1 MENTVIWSLL
11 FVVTIHGVWS
21 EIKLDQSSSEV
32 KRPGETV
39 KMSCITSGYDM
50 TDYNIHWIRQR
61 PGNALEWIGCMITGT
76 NSTSYGNSF
85 QSRFIMTEDAP
96 SSTQYLEVKSL
107 TAEDSAVYFCGRAD
121 YGSAF
126 DYWGRGTAVT
136 VSSQTT
142 AAPALFPLVQC
153 KSGTAGT
160 VTVGCIAQDFFP
172 ESLTF
177 QWTDASGTTQTFK
190 QYPTVMKDNKYTGVS
205 VLDVSKSAWDS
216 RRSFSCSV
224 THPGG
229 SKSVTLQKPP
239 PPPKVTLV
247 AVPAG
252 DTQTLVCTI
261 EDLPSNQSSVK
272 WKKDDN
278 SVTGFTDCPPQ
289 LNGGVYTA
297 VSILKV
303 KNSEWDSKA
312 VYTCEVTNQGKTYP
326 QKVSKVPM
334 TVTLTQSS
342 PKEIFSN
349 NQAKFEC
356 VITGPDQTGPDFQ
369 IIWQVDG
376 QNVTDNIETKPGS
389 KNISTMTRA
398 HTDWQSINKVRCS
411 AIRDNMTPVIQ
422 ELTIQKGDGSD
433 PKVTVH
439 ILPSED
445 IDKPAQ
451 GSEVTLVCLVSSR
464 AQQDYYIAWR
474 EDTGQNTG
482 TYSDGINFPPQ
493 KIQNGYLVTSIY
505 ITTKDKWSTTKFSCN
520 VWPAGRNK
528 SMKSRD
534 VSYAMSNSVEC
545 KK

>member
-1 MENTVIWSLL
+1 MQ
-11 FVVTIHGVWS
+11 HC
-21 EIKLDQSSSEV
+21 D
-32 KRPGETV
+32 
-39 KMSCITSGYDM
+39 
-50 TDYNIHWIRQR
+50 
-61 PGNALEWIGCMITGT
+61 
-76 NSTSYGNSF
+76 
-85 QSRFIMTEDAP
+85 
-96 SSTQYLEVKSL
+96 
-107 TAEDSAVYFCGRAD
+107 
-121 YGSAF
+121 AF
-126 DYWGRGTAVT
+126 DYWGRGTEVT
-136 VSSQTT
+136 VSSQTA

-153 KSGTAGT
+153 NSGTAGT

-172 ESLTF
+172 KSLTF

-190 QYPTVMKDNKYTGVS
+190 QYPTAVKDNKYTGVS
-205 VLDVSKSAWDS
+205 VLDVSKSDWDS
-216 RRSFSCSV
+216 KSFTCSV

-229 SKSVTLQKPP
+229 SKNVTLQKPPPP

-261 EDLPSNQSSVK
+261 EDLPSNQLPVK
-272 WKKDDN
+272 WKKDGN
-278 SVTGFTDCPPQ
+278 SVTGFTDCPPK
-289 LNGGVYTA
+289 LNGDVYTA

-303 KNSEWDSKA
+303 TNSEWDSKA
-312 VYTCEVTNQGKTYP
+312 VYTCEVTNQGATYP
-326 QKVSKVPM
+326 AKVSKVPI

-342 PKEIFSN
+342 PKEIFNN

-356 VITGPDQTGPDFQ
+356 VITGPDQKVTNDFQ

-376 QNVTDNIETKPGS
+376 QNVTDNIETKPGI
-389 KNISTMTRA
+389 KKISTMTRA

-439 ILPSED
+439 ILPWED

-474 EDTGQNTG
+474 EDAGQNTG

-505 ITTKDKWSTTKFSCN
+505 ITTKDKWNTTKFSCN
-520 VWPAGRNK
+520 VWPAGGNK

-534 VSYAMSNSVEC
+534 VSYALSNSVEC
-545 KK
+545 FNPKSNLDFALSCTDGAVEEDEYSSLWSTTSSFIFLFICSLLYSTIISLVKLK

>member
-1 MENTVIWSLL
+1 
-11 FVVTIHGVWS
+11 
-21 EIKLDQSSSEV
+21 
-32 KRPGETV
+32 
-39 KMSCITSGYDM
+39 
-50 TDYNIHWIRQR
+50 
-61 PGNALEWIGCMITGT
+61 
-76 NSTSYGNSF
+76 
-85 QSRFIMTEDAP
+85 
-96 SSTQYLEVKSL
+96 
-107 TAEDSAVYFCGRAD
+107 
-121 YGSAF
+121 
-126 DYWGRGTAVT
+126 
-136 VSSQTT
+136 
-142 AAPALFPLVQC
+142 
-153 KSGTAGT
+153 
-160 VTVGCIAQDFFP
+160 
-172 ESLTF
+172 
-177 QWTDASGTTQTFK
+177 
-190 QYPTVMKDNKYTGVS
+190 MKDNKYTGVS
-205 VLDVSKSAWDS
+205 MLDVSKSAWDS

-239 PPPKVTLV
+239 PPP
-247 AVPAG
+247 
-252 DTQTLVCTI
+252 
-261 EDLPSNQSSVK
+261 
-272 WKKDDN
+272 
-278 SVTGFTDCPPQ
+278 
-289 LNGGVYTA
+289 
-297 VSILKV
+297 
-303 KNSEWDSKA
+303 
-312 VYTCEVTNQGKTYP
+312 TYP
-326 QKVSKVPM
+326 KTVSKVPI

-356 VITGPDQTGPDFQ
+356 VITGTDQSVINDLQ

-389 KNISTMTRA
+389 KKISTMTRA

-411 AIRDNMTPVIQ
+411 AIRDNMTPLIQ

-445 IDKPAQ
+445 IDKQAQ

-505 ITTKDKWSTTKFSCN
+505 ITTKDKWNTTKFSCN

-534 VSYAMSNSVEC
+534 VSYALSNSVEYFALSC
-545 KK
+545 TDGAVEEDEYSSLWSTTSSFIFLFICSLLYSTIISLVKIK